1 MTDLLRQQYETFPYP
16 LRDPQEEKTRL
27 LEGHPSHLLEVDH
40 YIFGGRRD
48 FRQPFRAL
56 IAGGGT
62 GDAVMMLGQHL
73 ADRRCPAELV
83 YLDLSTASRAIAEA
97 RAQVRGLTNVR
108 FVTGSL
114 LELPSLDLGR
124 FDYIDCCGVLHH
136 LPDPGAA
143 LRLLADALNET
154 GGIGLMLY
162 GALGRTG
169 VYDLQAILRRLAPIE
184 MPAAQRVD
192 AARRLLKQLPPT
204 SRFVRNPLISDHRV
218 GGDSA
223 LYDLLLHSHD
233 VAYTVPE
240 IRALADAAGL
250 EITGLIEPWR
260 YDPETYVNDGTLRRR
275 LAGLDWLERAAVAE
289 LIVGNMKK
297 HTVYLVRSGC
307 GAEAVARPDDPEAVP
322 VMRDDDAAKLAAGLK
337 PEGDINVS
345 IDGFRTTLKVSR
357 LARPILTRVDGRRTL
372 AQIQR
377 DLAENTGE
385 LRDWASFV
393 ADFQQVFRVFNGIN
407 SLFLSRAGR
416 PAGAGETDPG

>member
-1 MTDLLRQQYETFPYP
+1 
-16 LRDPQEEKTRL
+16 
-27 LEGHPSHLLEVDH
+27 
-40 YIFGGRRD
+40 GRRD
-48 FRQPFRAL
+48 FRQPFRVL
-56 IAGGGT
+56 VAGGGT

-73 ADRRCPAELV
+73 ADRGCPAELV

-97 RAQVRGLTNVR
+97 RAAVRGLTTVR

-114 LELPSLDLGR
+114 LELPSLGLGR

-143 LRLLADALNET
+143 LSLLAGALSDT

-162 GALGRTG
+162 GAVGRTG

-184 MPAAQRVD
+184 MPAAQRV
-192 AARRLLKQLPPT
+192 
-204 SRFVRNPLISDHRV
+204 
-218 GGDSA
+218 
-223 LYDLLLHSHD
+223 
-233 VAYTVPE
+233 
-240 IRALADAAGL
+240 
-250 EITGLIEPWR
+250 
-260 YDPETYVNDGTLRRR
+260 ETARRR
-275 LAGLDWLERAAVAE
+275 LQRRDQLERAAVAA
-289 LIVGNMKK
+289 LIVGNIKT
-297 HTVYLVRSGC
+297 HPVNPVRAGR
-307 GAEAVARPDDPEAVP
+307 GAAPVARPDDPEAVP

-357 LARPILTRVDGRRTL
+357 LARPILTRIDGRRTL
-372 AQIQR
+372 GQIQR

-407 SLFLSRAGR
+407 SLFL
-416 PAGAGETDPG
+416 